1 MTYLKV
7 FAILCLYL
15 NIVISILVQSGVW
28 GKNMKG
34 NVVCVYESIKDQEI
48 LKNYAS
54 KAKSAVE
61 KYKGV
66 FLVRGGNKITTEGK
80 EFIRT
85 VVIEFETFDK
95 AKKFFYSEE

>member
-1 MTYLKV
+1 
-7 FAILCLYL
+7 
-15 NIVISILVQSGVW
+15 
-28 GKNMKG
+28 MKG
-34 NVVCVYESIKDQEI
+34 YVVCVYESIKDQEI

-54 KAKSAVE
+54 KAKIAVD

-85 VVIEFETFDK
+85 VVIEFETFDN
-95 AKKFFYSEE
+95 AKNFFYSKEYQAAHAVLGNSVIRNHQIIEGT

>member
-1 MTYLKV
+1 
-7 FAILCLYL
+7 
-15 NIVISILVQSGVW
+15 
-28 GKNMKG
+28 MKG
-34 NVVCVYESIKDQEI
+34 YIVCIYENIENQEI

-95 AKKFFYSEE
+95 AKKFFYSEEYQAAHAILGNSVIRNHQIIEGA